1 MSPTPPSIDWR
12 SIQRLAQEEARR
24 LSRKL
29 SLSTEDRDD
38 FCQDLLVDLLARLP
52 AYDPARGEM
61 GAFARV
67 CLRHAAL
74 RIAVQQARRRRSA
87 RAVSLDD
94 PLAGAEEL
102 TLADVLGEA
111 DSYAA
116 WLGQPVDPIAELERR
131 LDLER
136 AAHAIPADDLPLCQ
150 ALARGEP
157 HPARQAGLSR
167 TTAFR
172 RLQEIRL
179 RLLAAG
185 IPAAV

>member
-1 MSPTPPSIDWR
+1 MSSSSPAIDWR
-12 SIQRLAQEEARR
+12 GVQRLAQEEARR
-24 LSRKL
+24 LCRRLGL
-29 SLSTEDRDD
+29 SAQDRDD

-52 AYDPARGEM
+52 AYDPAKGEP

-74 RIAVQQARRRRSA
+74 RIATQQARRRRSA
-87 RAVSLDD
+87 QAVSLDD
-94 PLAGAEEL
+94 PLPGAEGL
-102 TLADVLGEA
+102 TLSDVLGDA
-111 DSYAA
+111 DSFAA
-116 WLGQPVDPIAELERR
+116 WLGQPVNPIAELERR

-136 AAHAIPADDLPLCQ
+136 AAAAIPADDHPLCQ

-172 RLQEIRL
+172 RLQELRL

-185 IPAAV
+185 IPAAA

>member
-1 MSPTPPSIDWR
+1 MSASPPAIDWR
-12 SIQRLAQEEARR
+12 SIQLLAHDEARR
-24 LSRKL
+24 LCRRLGL
-29 SLSTEDRDD
+29 SDQDRAD
-38 FCQDLLVDLLARLP
+38 FCQDLLVDLLARLS
-52 AYDPARGEM
+52 AYDPAKGEL

-67 CLRHAAL
+67 CFRHAAL

-87 RAVSLDD
+87 RPVSLDD
-94 PLAGAEEL
+94 PLAGTEGL
-102 TLADVLGEA
+102 TFSDVLGNA

-116 WLGQPVDPIAELERR
+116 WLGQPVDPIAALERR

-136 AAHAIPADDLPLCQ
+136 AAHAIPAGDLSLCR

-172 RLQEIRL
+172 RQQELRL

-185 IPAAV
+185 IPAAA